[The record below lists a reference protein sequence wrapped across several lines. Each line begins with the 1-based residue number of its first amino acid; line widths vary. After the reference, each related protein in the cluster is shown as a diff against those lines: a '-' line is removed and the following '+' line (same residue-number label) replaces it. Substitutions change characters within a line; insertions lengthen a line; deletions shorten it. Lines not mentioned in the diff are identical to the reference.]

1 MAKKGQKFSK
11 YTLEEK
17 QKFIKMVREEGYS
30 TYEITREFGIP
41 NSSIKN
47 WLYSPEK
54 VCQYPK
60 EADREMM
67 MKLIINRGM
76 KY

>member
-17 QKFIKMVREEGYS
+17 QKIIKMVREEGYS

-41 NSSIKN
+41 NGYIKN
-47 WLYSPEK
+47 RLYSPEK
-54 VCQYPK
+54 SLSVSK
-60 EADREMM
+60 
-67 MKLIINRGM
+67 RG
-76 KY
+76 KPLNDDEIDYKSRYEI